1 VKPEV
6 TRFRL
11 RGRAQQMF
19 HERILA
25 FAGELIHLYCA
36 HNFVSSQL

>member
-1 VKPEV
+1 V
-6 TRFRL
+6 TRLRL

-25 FAGELIHLYCA
+25 VAGKLIHLYCA
-36 HNFVSSQL
+36 LNFVRSQL

>member
-1 VKPEV
+1 V
-6 TRFRL
+6 TRFRS

-25 FAGELIHLYCA
+25 FPVKLM
-36 HNFVSSQL
+36 N